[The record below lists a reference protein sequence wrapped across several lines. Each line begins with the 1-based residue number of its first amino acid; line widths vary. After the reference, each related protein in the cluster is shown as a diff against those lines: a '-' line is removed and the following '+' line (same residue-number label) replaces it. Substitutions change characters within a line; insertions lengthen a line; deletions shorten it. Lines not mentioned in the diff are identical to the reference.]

1 MVECGH
7 DAVAAARV
15 VASLPVV
22 HFVDDRTEWSQFEF
36 NERHSAEKAQVACV
50 LCGWRTGIGVL
61 NGGDTR
67 TAVR

>member
-1 MVECGH
+1 MVECGR
-7 DAVAAARV
+7 DEDAAARV
-15 VASLPVV
+15 VDRPPVAYF
-22 HFVDDRTEWSQFEF
+22 HDDRKRWAQFEF